1 MNDKIKERQKQRGR
15 TFFVISSSDDE
26 DEDEVSHEQ
35 QFSSDCT
42 FLIKEK
48 YIY

>member
-1 MNDKIKERQKQRGR
+1 MTKLKNAKNSGEEH
-15 TFFVISSSDDE
+15 FFVISSSDDE